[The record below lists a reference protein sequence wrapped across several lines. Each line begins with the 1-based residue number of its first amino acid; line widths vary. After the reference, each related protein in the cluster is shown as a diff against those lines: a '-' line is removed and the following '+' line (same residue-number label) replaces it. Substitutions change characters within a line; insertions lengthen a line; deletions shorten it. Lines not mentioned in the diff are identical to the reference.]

1 MTPHQGHLPKVN
13 FNQNLLYQNP
23 PLGKQ
28 KLAILLENERNHQ
41 MNRGRCHSQNNKGR
55 QNEN

>member
-1 MTPHQGHLPKVN
+1 MRIQLIKGHKVTPHQGHLPKVN

-28 KLAILLENERNHQ
+28 N
-41 MNRGRCHSQNNKGR
+41 
-55 QNEN
+55 